1 MLILIWIKQEV
12 FGRYTKTNFTE
23 GRIQLAMYFI
33 TQATPDTWR
42 KLWRLQ
48 AGPQSPLSNLV
59 KEDFKVYIKSN
70 SIIEPH
76 CLLFVVGSKNQCRLQ
91 WIHHLRWKVY
101 DNLIFLVTKYKGKPS
116 WEGKQ
121 RAEILR
127 LNYRFIDPWNIIS
140 LVKFLLSFCILFI
153 QISLQLQ
160 QGTMLDCLV
169 KHCYLI
175 VDAFKP
181 AMRTV
186 PHRGFTLV

>member
-1 MLILIWIKQEV
+1 MTSPKPHYYDVIKENWSKLKPLQSASFRKIKFPEGAHEPQETSNKSSN
-12 FGRYTKTNFTE
+12 TK
-23 GRIQLAMYFI
+23 
-33 TQATPDTWR
+33 
-42 KLWRLQ
+42 
-48 AGPQSPLSNLV
+48 SNC
-59 KEDFKVYIKSN
+59 IKSN
-70 SIIEPH
+70 SITEPH
-76 CLLFVVGSKNQCRLQ
+76 CLLFVVGSKNQCCLQ

-101 DNLIFLVTKYKGKPS
+101 DNLIFLVTKYKGKLS

-160 QGTMLDCLV
+160 QGTMLDCLM
-169 KHCYLI
+169 KYCYLI

-181 AMRTV
+181 AMTI